1 QSGQPHDEQE
11 RVHRERLRSA
21 VSDVVQKQTELGVSV
36 VNDGEYGK
44 AMRTR
49 LDYGAWLSY
58 VMQRLTGWEPAP
70 EGESQRDLAAAAVAP
85 RGFYL
90 RRDRQ
95 AFPEVYADIDREMFA
110 GGRRPMG
117 REITSPITY

>member
-1 QSGQPHDEQE
+1 MNRSDTHILTTHAGALPRPDDLLELNAQAASAQQSGQPFDE
-11 RVHRERLRSA
+11 RTHRERLHSA
-21 VSDVVQKQTELGVSV
+21 VTDVVQKQAELGISV

-70 EGESQRDLAAAAVAP
+70 AGADGAPARAEEGVAP
-85 RGFYL
+85 RGF
-90 RRDRQ
+90 
-95 AFPEVYADIDREMFA
+95 
-110 GGRRPMG
+110 
-117 REITSPITY
+117 